1 MIDRLSMQSS
11 FNWAALM
18 NVPFHWPAK
27 KRLRPHANSSR
38 NPMTIGLQPNRA
50 ILFRFYFCVLHAI
63 LVLAIWKLPLTR
75 SLINRLVDEN
85 QTSQKEISPFFH
97 RMVGYHERSIPLV
110 PNDAVIFFGNSIT
123 QSLCEIAVSSN
134 AVNFGIGGDT
144 TAGLLSRLPKYEDAI
159 KRSRAVMIEIGINDL
174 PIRDDD
180 EILRNIEDIC
190 NLLAGKPIVIS
201 SIMPVDPE
209 YPEAKQLSNERISRI
224 NSRLAE
230 LISNRP
236 SVVFLDNSKYL
247 DANHDGKLDPE
258 LHVDGVHLN
267 AKGNML
273 WVGGLKSSLAKVSP

>member
-1 MIDRLSMQSS
+1 
-11 FNWAALM
+11 
-18 NVPFHWPAK
+18 
-27 KRLRPHANSSR
+27 
-38 NPMTIGLQPNRA
+38 MTIGIQPNRA
-50 ILFRFYFCVLHAI
+50 TLFRFYFCVLHA
-63 LVLAIWKLPLTR
+63 VVVFAVWKLPLTR
-75 SLINRLVDEN
+75 SLFNQLIDRN
-85 QTSQKEISPFFH
+85 QTSQAEVSPFFH

-134 AVNFGIGGDT
+134 SVNFGIGGDT

-180 EILRNIEDIC
+180 QILRNIENIC
-190 NLLAGKPIVIS
+190 NLLEGKPTVVS

-209 YPEAKQLSNERISRI
+209 YPEAKQLSNERITKL
-224 NSRLAE
+224 NAKLAE
-230 LISNRP
+230 RISHHP

-247 DANHDGKLDPE
+247 DTNHDGKLDSD

-267 AKGNML
+267 AKGNMR
-273 WVGGLKSSLAKVSP
+273 WVEALKSSLAKVSP